1 MWWRTDITLHVKLE
15 TKAKLTYEDYANLPG
30 DDRYELI
37 DGELILVP
45 SPSEFHQAILMN
57 LIHLLQSVR
66 QSGLERLYCAPFD
79 VIFTDHDVA
88 QPNLLFIAAD
98 RADIITAANVRGA
111 PDLVVEIL
119 SPSTSRLDR
128 TRKRELYERHG
139 VKEMW
144 LVDPRE
150 RKLAV
155 LLLRDGKLEDAGE
168 YGTGQALVSE
178 TLGNLTID
186 LDDVFQGKLARG

>member
-1 MWWRTDITLHVKLE
+1 M
-15 TKAKLTYEDYANLPG
+15 NLPG

-45 SPSEFHQAILMN
+45 SPSEFHQTILMN

-66 QSGLERLYCAPFD
+66 QSDLGRLYCAP
-79 VIFTDHDVA
+79 
-88 QPNLLFIAAD
+88 
-98 RADIITAANVRGA
+98 NVQGA
-111 PDLVVEIL
+111 PDLLVEIL
-119 SPSTSRLDR
+119 SPSTSRLDS

-144 LVDPRE
+144 LVDPQE

-186 LDDVFQGKLARG
+186 LDDVFQGQVIR

>member
-1 MWWRTDITLHVKLE
+1 MTLQVKPE
-15 TKAKLTYEDYANLPG
+15 PKAKLTYEDYANLPG

-37 DGELILVP
+37 DGELILVS
-45 SPSEFHQAILMN
+45 SPSEFHQTILMN
-57 LIHLLQSVR
+57 LIYLLQSVR
-66 QSGLERLYCAPFD
+66 QSGLGRLYCAPFD
-79 VIFTDHDVA
+79 VIFSDYDVV
-88 QPNLLFIAAD
+88 QPDLLFIAAE
-98 RADIITAANVRGA
+98 RADIVTEANVQGA

-150 RKLAV
+150 HKLAV

-168 YGTGQALVSE
+168 YGAGQNFASE

-186 LDDVFQGKLARG
+186 LDNVFQEQVIR